1 MPTKVFTTITGPCP
15 FGKQV
20 TIDSPGCRS
29 CEHYYRGGTGTFFWC
44 KDAPAEPVPNPV
56 QAILHPKP
64 KRGRP
69 RKTDTPAKAKK
80 KPVKT
85 RKKKNG

>member
-1 MPTKVFTTITGPCP
+1 MPTKVFTTISGPCP
-15 FGKQV
+15 FGKNV

-29 CEHYYRGGTGTFFWC
+29 CEQYYRAGTGMFFWC
-44 KDAPAEPVPNPV
+44 NARSEPVLGPV
-56 QAILHPKP
+56 RETLDTKP

-69 RKTDTPAKAKK
+69 RKTDTPVKAQK

>member
-1 MPTKVFTTITGPCP
+1 MPTKIFTTFITPCP
-15 FGKQV
+15 FGKLV
-20 TIDSPGCRS
+20 TIDSPLCRS
-29 CEHYYRGGTGTFFWC
+29 CEHYYRNGTGTFFWC
-44 KDAPAEPVPNPV
+44 KAGSESVPNPV
-56 QAILHPKP
+56 REILHPKP

-69 RKTDTPAKAKK
+69 RKIDVTAKAKK

>member
-1 MPTKVFTTITGPCP
+1 MPTKIFTTFITPCP
-15 FGKQV
+15 FGKLV

-29 CEHYYRGGTGTFFWC
+29 CEHYYRNGTGTFFWC
-44 KDAPAEPVPNPV
+44 KAGSESVPNMTRE
-56 QAILHPKP
+56 ILHPKP

-69 RKTDTPAKAKK
+69 RKTTIPGKAPK
-80 KPVKT
+80 KPVKR